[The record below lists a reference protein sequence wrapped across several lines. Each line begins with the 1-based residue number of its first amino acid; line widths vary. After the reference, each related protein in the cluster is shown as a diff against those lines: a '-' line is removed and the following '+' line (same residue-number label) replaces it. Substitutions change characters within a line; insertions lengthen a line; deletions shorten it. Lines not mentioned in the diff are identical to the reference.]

1 MAAITKSSV
10 SLVLMLILTG
20 ISFLENLFRDDE
32 HVMFYHSYAYQDG
45 EEWVV
50 PMRLYVYE
58 YRPSVQRLVTS
69 LVRRSW
75 NLTDEETARLNTRIQ
90 DFVVDSESRET
101 VLFSF
106 ENDPQSEIFALMDEN
121 GEVMRTNL
129 NGVVEGEIRLSEER
143 MDEIK
148 AVQNP
153 ENGWLR
159 VRAIS
164 PGHSGEGFIRPVS
177 PYGTSVISDVDDTV
191 KITEIPAGAGV
202 VVRNTFFKEFTAAPG
217 MAEMYRDLG
226 EDLFFHYVSGSPWQL
241 FRTLSGFLFG
251 DEAGF
256 PKGTFHMKSVTKN
269 FLSLNT
275 WRDLSDLVLNEDV
288 TLDQKVRQITQ
299 IFEHFPH
306 RDFILIGDSG
316 EADPEVFN
324 LIRQAFPGQVK
335 EIYIR
340 DVVNARELAPERL
353 EGMHVIPAPTAERG
367 VSQFDPGRE

>member
-1 MAAITKSSV
+1 MAVFTKSSV
-10 SLVLMLILTG
+10 SLVLILILAG

-32 HVMFYHSYAYQDG
+32 HVMFYNSYAYQDG

-58 YRPSVQRLVTS
+58 YRPSIQRLVTS
-69 LVRRSW
+69 LIRRSW
-75 NLTDEETARLNTRIQ
+75 DLSDEETARANMRIQ

-106 ENDPQSEIFALMDEN
+106 VNDPQNEIFVLTDEY
-121 GEVMRTNL
+121 GEVLRTDL
-129 NGVVEGEIRLSEER
+129 NGVVEGEIRLSEDR
-143 MDEIK
+143 MEEIT
-148 AVQNP
+148 AAQNP
-153 ENGWLR
+153 ENGWLK
-159 VRAIS
+159 VRAVS
-164 PGHSGEGFIRPVS
+164 PDHTGEGYIKPVS

-191 KITEIPAGAGV
+191 KITEIPAGAGI
-202 VVRNTFFKEFTAAPG
+202 VVRNTFFKEFSPSPG
-217 MAEMYRDLG
+217 MAEMYQNFGD
-226 EDLFFHYVSGSPWQL
+226 DVFFHYVSGSPWQL

-251 DEAGF
+251 DDAGF

-288 TLDQKVRQITQ
+288 TLDQKVRQITE

-324 LIRQAFPGQVK
+324 LIQYAFPDQVK

-353 EGMHVIPAPTAERG
+353 YGMQVIPAPTIERG
-367 VSQFDPGRE
+367 DLRFE